1 MRFLRLCLVPVL
13 LAGADWPQFRGP
25 NGAGVASEGEA
36 YPATF
41 RMVWKAVVPE
51 GLSSPVVVGPRLFVT
66 GLEGEKFVL
75 AALDRASGAP
85 LWRRTVERKR
95 AEKLHKL
102 NHSASPSVACDGA
115 SVVAFFPDYGLVS
128 FKVTGE
134 EMWRTP
140 MGPFNNAY
148 GMGVSP
154 VIAQGKVVLIVDQSQ
169 GSYAA
174 AFDLNNGE
182 QVWKVARKEALS
194 GHSTP
199 IVHGKWVLAPGSI
212 RMEAYEIATGKV
224 AWGVDGLPSEMKS
237 VPVIHGDLVLVHG
250 FNTPEND
257 AGKLLTIPSFS
268 DALKGFDANGDGKLS
283 KSESPLPHATTIWTY
298 LDLDANGTLDQ
309 GEWEQY
315 VRTMRAENALL
326 AYKIGGGLVW
336 KFLRSI
342 PQLPSPLVYRGV
354 LYMINE
360 GGVLTTLDPA
370 TGKLHKQAR
379 LRGEADKYY
388 ASPVAADGKI
398 YITSHTGKVS
408 VLKAGPGQELLAVND
423 VEEEVLATPA
433 LVDGRVLIR
442 TKGAV
447 YCYAGK

>member
-1 MRFLRLCLVPVL
+1 MRFLLLVASVV
-13 LAGADWPQFRGP
+13 LAGADWPGFRGA
-25 NGAGVASEGEA
+25 NGTGVAGDSLA
-36 YPATF
+36 YPSSFKT
-41 RMVWKAVVPE
+41 VWKTTVPA
-51 GLSSPVVVGPRLFVT
+51 GLSSPVVVGDRIFVT
-66 GLEGEKFVL
+66 GLDGERFVL
-75 AALDRASGAP
+75 LALDRASGKE
-85 LWRRTVERKR
+85 LWRRQVERKR
-95 AEKLHKL
+95 AEFLHKL
-102 NHSASPSVACDGA
+102 NLSASPSVACDGKN
-115 SVVAFFPDYGLVS
+115 VVAFFPDFGLAAYTVQG
-128 FKVTGE
+128 KE
-134 EMWRTP
+134 LWRTP

-154 VIAQGKVVLIVDQSQ
+154 VIAEGRVVLIVDQAK

-174 AFDLNNGE
+174 AFDLKNGE

-199 IVHGKWVLAPGSI
+199 VVHGKWVMAPGSF

-224 AWGVDGLPSEMKS
+224 AWGVDGLPAEMKS
-237 VPVIHGDLVLVHG
+237 VPVVAGDLVLVHG
-250 FNTPEND
+250 YNSPEND
-257 AGKLLTIPSFS
+257 AGKLISIPPFS
-268 DALKGFDANGDGKLS
+268 EALKGFDKDGDRKLSKEESPSRHATSLWIYLDLDGDGKLD
-283 KSESPLPHATTIWTY
+283 E
-298 LDLDANGTLDQ
+298 
-309 GEWEQY
+309 GEWDQY
-315 VRTMRAENALL
+315 IRSMRAENALL

-388 ASPVAADGKI
+388 SSPVAADGKV

-408 VLKAGPGQELLAVND
+408 VLKAGAEQELLAVND
-423 VEEEVLATPA
+423 VEDEVLATPA

-442 TKGAV
+442 TKEAV
-447 YCYAGK
+447 ICYGNK

>member
-1 MRFLRLCLVPVL
+1 
-13 LAGADWPQFRGP
+13 
-25 NGAGVASEGEA
+25 
-36 YPATF
+36 
-41 RMVWKAVVPE
+41 
-51 GLSSPVVVGPRLFVT
+51 
-66 GLEGEKFVL
+66 
-75 AALDRASGAP
+75 
-85 LWRRTVERKR
+85 
-95 AEKLHKL
+95 
-102 NHSASPSVACDGA
+102 VACDGKN
-115 SVVAFFPDYGLVS
+115 VVAFFPDFGLAAYTVQG
-128 FKVTGE
+128 KE
-134 EMWRTP
+134 LWRTP

-154 VIAQGKVVLIVDQSQ
+154 VIAEGRVVLIVDQAK

-174 AFDLNNGE
+174 AFDLKNGE

-199 IVHGKWVLAPGSI
+199 VVHGKWVMAPGSF

-224 AWGVDGLPSEMKS
+224 AWGVDGLPAEMKS
-237 VPVIHGDLVLVHG
+237 VPVVAGDLVLVHG
-250 FNTPEND
+250 YNSPEND
-257 AGKLLTIPSFS
+257 AGKLISIPPFS
-268 DALKGFDANGDGKLS
+268 EALKGFDKDGDRKLSKEESPSRHATSLWIYLDLDGDGKLD
-283 KSESPLPHATTIWTY
+283 E
-298 LDLDANGTLDQ
+298 
-309 GEWEQY
+309 GEWDQY
-315 VRTMRAENALL
+315 IRSMRAENALL

-388 ASPVAADGKI
+388 SSPVAADGKV

-408 VLKAGPGQELLAVND
+408 VLKAGAEQELLAVND
-423 VEEEVLATPA
+423 VEDEVLATPA

-442 TKGAV
+442 TKEAV
-447 YCYAGK
+447 ICYGNK